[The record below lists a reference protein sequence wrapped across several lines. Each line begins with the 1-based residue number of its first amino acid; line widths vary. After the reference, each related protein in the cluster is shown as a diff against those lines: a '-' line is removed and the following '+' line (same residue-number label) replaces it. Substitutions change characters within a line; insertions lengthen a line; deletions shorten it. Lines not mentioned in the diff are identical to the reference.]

1 MPSSEYPTAVLE
13 YTQHQGWNA
22 NLTEVREGVYIIGGA
37 RKVND
42 GTQKMLV
49 MVICEPE
56 KRVNL
61 QHINYLYNTAQE
73 KEVNSISL
81 TYTVDIKEEAKEKCK
96 KYGVNKITTETVR
109 SQNENSSFGTEPAEI
124 SMPDSISSSQTNSN
138 DKTDERNESGVS
150 KTNQNKTES
159 KDSIISDEKQPNT
172 HEPLEINTILLIGL
186 ALPII
191 YFTLSFIDGFILG
204 IGLIDEPTVIR
215 TIANGINLVALA
227 AAPIS
232 FHYDKK
238 AIEKNSGWAPSSLF
252 YLMAIP
258 ILNIIVSIYYLKK
271 RKDEIGLSIENSTQA
286 SQTTQDIDI
295 KNKDETVSTEENS
308 DNNSTFTYAV
318 VGFSLILIFSFGL
331 FQWYYIIV
339 NATFDSIFLFFI
351 ANSLFGRSISGISK
365 EFITRSRWE
374 VLRTVAGLIFS
385 YCAFLFMW
393 FYLAE
398 NNVVSSVFF
407 FLASMIG
414 FRYFHE
420 KSDLSFSATV
430 ALFILFWLIGSFFI
444 GTGAG

>member
-13 YTQHQGWNA
+13 YTQDQGWNA
-22 NLTEVREGVYIIGGA
+22 NLTGIREGVYIIGGA

-56 KRVNL
+56 KRVNPK
-61 QHINYLYNTAQE
+61 HINYLYNTAQE
-73 KEVNSISL
+73 KEADSISL
-81 TYTVDIKEEAKEKCK
+81 TCTVDITKEAKEKCN
-96 KYGVNKITTETVR
+96 KYGVNKISTETVQ
-109 SQNENSSFGTEPAEI
+109 SQHQNSSFGTDPAEI
-124 SMPDSISSSQTNSN
+124 SMPDSSSSSQTNSN

-159 KDSIISDEKQPNT
+159 KDSNISDEKQPNT
-172 HEPLEINTILLIGL
+172 HELLEINTILLIGL
-186 ALPII
+186 ALPTI
-191 YFTLSFIDGFILG
+191 YFILSFIDGFILG

-271 RKDEIGLSIENSTQA
+271 RRDKIGLSIENSTQA

-295 KNKDETVSTEENS
+295 ENKNETVSTEENS

-331 FQWYYIIV
+331 FQWYYIII
-339 NATFDSIFLFFI
+339 NTTFDSIFLFFI
-351 ANSLFGRSISGISK
+351 ANGLFARSISGISK
-365 EFITRSRWE
+365 EFITKSRWE
-374 VLRTVAGLIFS
+374 VLRTVAGLFFS

-414 FRYFHE
+414 FRHFHE
-420 KSDLSFSATV
+420 KSDLSSLVTV